1 MGGYT
6 GLYALLP
13 LIYIGSLV
21 VSIAIAAAVWRM
33 VKVQES
39 ISMTLMEIVEALRK
53 KDRAA

>member
-1 MGGYT
+1 MSGSP

-21 VSIAIAAAVWRM
+21 VSIVIAVGVWRM
-33 VKVQES
+33 VKVQDS
-39 ISMTLMEIVEALRK
+39 ISMTLMEMAEALRQ

>member
-1 MGGYT
+1 MSGYS

-21 VSIAIAAAVWRM
+21 VSIVIAVGVWRM
-33 VKVQES
+33 VKVQDS
-39 ISMTLMEIVEALRK
+39 ISMTLMEMAEALRQ

>member
-21 VSIAIAAAVWRM
+21 VSIVVAVGVWRM